1 MDKNIRHNYNCYDST
16 TNYFLIIA
24 VNCGVALLTAI
35 MFMIVAG
42 AIKMPYEQFIGTQGA
57 IFASIV
63 ITPIT
68 YLGIYFVYH
77 KRNQIKMFSK
87 PQINVWYVLLAVAF
101 GLICIFAVAP
111 ITNWLVYLFQKLGLK
126 LDANLGFEMNTWW
139 KIVLGIIGYAVLPA
153 VAEELLYRKVILNGF
168 LTKHTMWS
176 SVIVTSVM
184 FAIMH
189 GSLRQFVYQIIL
201 GLILTL
207 LAYVTKS
214 VVYPII
220 MHFVNNLTVVILE
233 ITGGEFLVSG
243 AAIPVSTTLNIVL
256 YLLIAV
262 VGIVLMVVSLW
273 LINKRNNTKQPQDV
287 TGLTKFT
294 RNHTQQ
300 ENIMLYAGLFLALI
314 IWITNTIQYFK

>member
-126 LDANLGFEMNTWW
+126 LDASLGFEMNTWW
-139 KIVLGIIGYAVLPA
+139 KIVLGIIL
-153 VAEELLYRKVILNGF
+153 
-168 LTKHTMWS
+168 S
-176 SVIVTSVM
+176 
-184 FAIMH
+184 
-189 GSLRQFVYQIIL
+189 IL
-201 GLILTL
+201 GAPPIAFAYPVYNTMIRRGKQKYGEEIVRLSDEIL
-207 LAYVTKS
+207 
-214 VVYPII
+214 
-220 MHFVNNLTVVILE
+220 
-233 ITGGEFLVSG
+233 GE
-243 AAIPVSTTLNIVL
+243 
-256 YLLIAV
+256 
-262 VGIVLMVVSLW
+262 
-273 LINKRNNTKQPQDV
+273 
-287 TGLTKFT
+287 
-294 RNHTQQ
+294 
-300 ENIMLYAGLFLALI
+300 
-314 IWITNTIQYFK
+314 